1 VTGINFLLTPS
12 LSSRGGEG
20 GMQVARIEIRF
31 SDKEVLLLLWSV
43 TETAERLARSK
54 VEGARV
60 NNSYFRCPKG
70 G

>member
-1 VTGINFLLTPS
+1 
-12 LSSRGGEG
+12 
-20 GMQVARIEIRF
+20 MQVARIEIRF

-54 VEGARV
+54 VEGARGPD
-60 NNSYFRCPKG
+60 SYFRCPKG